1 MCVWD
6 VSPSES
12 EKKRKPPPK
21 RDASWDFFLQGPL
34 KKKNVVVKKVC
45 ASKVSTFIFIALLLK
60 SYNPLGSCH
69 PNTNF
74 HLREDNKTTWEK
86 SKNWNPKTCRY
97 RSDFEPKWVFAYFCF
112 LFLKYILIFS
122 LLRLFLILRHW
133 FCFIDELL
141 MFDFASP

>member
-1 MCVWD
+1 MHKKGQPSLQKQVVVESLWSCKSNWD
-6 VSPSES
+6 VCLGCVFFSFWIWEKEKATTKERCILRFLSP
-12 EKKRKPPPK
+12 R
-21 RDASWDFFLQGPL
+21 QGPL

-86 SKNWNPKTCRY
+86 SRELSLTEWFWTKM
-97 RSDFEPKWVFAYFCF
+97 SFC
-112 LFLKYILIFS
+112 LFLLSFYE
-122 LLRLFLILRHW
+122 
-133 FCFIDELL
+133 D
-141 MFDFASP
+141 

>member
-1 MCVWD
+1 MHKKGQPSLQKQVVVESLWSCKSNWD
-6 VSPSES
+6 VCLGCVSFSFWIWEKEKATTKERCILRFLSP
-12 EKKRKPPPK
+12 R
-21 RDASWDFFLQGPL
+21 QGPL

-86 SKNWNPKTCRY
+86 SRELSLTEWFWTKM
-97 RSDFEPKWVFAYFCF
+97 SFCLF
-112 LFLKYILIFS
+112 LFSFS
-122 LLRLFLILRHW
+122 EVYSNL
-133 FCFIDELL
+133 
-141 MFDFASP
+141 

>member
-1 MCVWD
+1 MHKKGQPSLQKQVVVESLWSCKSNWD
-6 VSPSES
+6 VCLGCLLLNLRNSEES
-12 EKKRKPPPK
+12 REKKESHQK
-21 RDASWDFFLQGPL
+21 DASRDFFLQGPL

-86 SKNWNPKTCRY
+86 SKDLSLSEWFWTKMSICL
-97 RSDFEPKWVFAYFCF
+97 F
-112 LFLKYILIFS
+112 LFSFS
-122 LLRLFLILRHW
+122 EVYSNL
-133 FCFIDELL
+133 
-141 MFDFASP
+141 

>member
-1 MCVWD
+1 MHKKGQPSLQKQVVVESLWSCKSNWD
-6 VSPSES
+6 VCLGCVSFSFWIWEKEKATTKERCILRFLSP
-12 EKKRKPPPK
+12 R
-21 RDASWDFFLQGPL
+21 QGPL

-86 SKNWNPKTCRY
+86 SKDLSLTEWFWTKM
-97 RSDFEPKWVFAYFCF
+97 SFCLL
-112 LFLKYILIFS
+112 LFSFS
-122 LLRLFLILRHW
+122 EVYSNL
-133 FCFIDELL
+133 
-141 MFDFASP
+141 

>member
-1 MCVWD
+1 MHKKGQPSLQKQVVVESLWSCKSNWD
-6 VSPSES
+6 VCLGCVSFWIWEKEKATTKERCILRFLSP
-12 EKKRKPPPK
+12 R
-21 RDASWDFFLQGPL
+21 QGPL

-86 SKNWNPKTCRY
+86 SRELSLTEWFWTKM
-97 RSDFEPKWVFAYFCF
+97 SFCLL
-112 LFLKYILIFS
+112 LFSFS
-122 LLRLFLILRHW
+122 EVYSNL
-133 FCFIDELL
+133 
-141 MFDFASP
+141 

>member
-1 MCVWD
+1 MHKKGQPSLQKQVVVESLWSCKSNWD
-6 VSPSES
+6 VCLGCVSFSFWIWEKEKATTKERCILRFLSP
-12 EKKRKPPPK
+12 R
-21 RDASWDFFLQGPL
+21 QGPL

-86 SKNWNPKTCRY
+86 SRELSLTEWFWTKM
-97 RSDFEPKWVFAYFCF
+97 SFCLL
-112 LFLKYILIFS
+112 LFSFS
-122 LLRLFLILRHW
+122 EVYSNL
-133 FCFIDELL
+133 
-141 MFDFASP
+141 